1 MIHGTRILTLT
12 LTCAACTT
20 LAAAQTPP
28 AFTRDDDSSSLRPR
42 AIAFADFDRDGFLDI
57 AHGGG
62 APDASI
68 VITLNRT
75 RTGAGFERFRQ
86 ITVGGG
92 PFDMAAGD
100 LNRDGW
106 PDLAIANADAHAVT
120 LLISSGVAGSFRQ
133 VEYPM
138 PGANPRGIAL
148 GDRDRDG
155 ALDVLVTEYATG
167 AWRILYGN
175 GTGSIVREERYG
187 AIANPQGIVAA
198 DFNRDGWL
206 DVAIAGAGVNIVAV
220 FYSTSTGG
228 LQQKNVLV
236 EGAVNVL
243 AQGDFNRDGWLD
255 LAAVSTSNSMIYTL
269 LGASGGLAWRGS
281 TPSGSS
287 PRGIAAGDVNHDG
300 WVDLMTANRASSTV
314 NVHLGMASNPGF
326 FTGPQSFAAGSGSRA
341 IAAGDFDH
349 DGRTDLATANE
360 FAGSVSVLLNSTDL
374 VAAGYALRR
383 NLPFGTRPFPYQN
396 ALDFVVANFDRAG
409 GPDVA
414 VLMGQEIVVRYDTG
428 VVVRVADSSNVNQLG
443 SADFNRDGLPD
454 LMTTNGQWI
463 NVYLRTGATGFT
475 RKTGFSFNKPI
486 VAFAV
491 GDFTRDGR
499 VDLAAGWLDQS
510 TWPYTTGVHVAAGNG
525 DGTFRSL
532 GDASLPRWPTGMA
545 VADLNRDGQQDLVT
559 SHSSDAGIH
568 VLYGDG
574 AGGWSGSASLEHSG
588 GSDVAV
594 GDVNEDGRP
603 DIVTTNYGGSVVVF
617 VALPEGGFAVP
628 VSHEAV
634 GECGWDTGGCY
645 FLTIDLGDFDA
656 DGHLDVLTTEGEVL
670 LGRGDGTFE
679 LALFDPGDPGWGMR
693 ARFADYNG
701 DALLDIVTGSLDLVS
716 VGLNQRS
723 ENNLPPTVRA
733 DDRTA
738 RYEDQGEENSYL
750 SASGSDPDLHQLT
763 YEWRN
768 ENGTLVGRTTVFHP
782 MFVPPGRHTF
792 TVTAYDGRGGQ
803 ASDTMIYT
811 VLPYK
816 EVVMHATDAWPL
828 GGAWRSEQD
837 PSAADSYRV
846 RHPDAGAPKL
856 DTALA
861 SPVNYIDVGFIADPT
876 QTYKLW
882 IRGKADGNSWANDS
896 VHIQFSG
903 AVDVNGNPVAPIGTT
918 SALVFNLEEC
928 SGCGVSGWGWEDDGW
943 GAKDRPGIL
952 IRFPE
957 GRSQRIRLQTRE
969 DGLSIDQIVL
979 SAEKYLTSRPGLPK
993 NDTTIVPRTPWP

>member
-1 MIHGTRILTLT
+1 MRILALTLT
-12 LTCAACTT
+12 FATCST

-28 AFTRDDDSSSLRPR
+28 AFNREDDSSSQRPR
-42 AIAFADFDRDGFLDI
+42 AIALADFDRDGFLDL

-75 RTGAGFERFRQ
+75 RTGGGFERFRQ
-86 ITVGGG
+86 ITVAGG

-167 AWRILYGN
+167 AWRILYGD
-175 GTGSIVREERYG
+175 GAGSIARAERYG

-198 DFNRDGWL
+198 DFNRDGRL
-206 DVAIAGAGVNIVAV
+206 DVAIAGAGINIVAV
-220 FYSTSTGG
+220 FYSTPTGG
-228 LQQKNVLV
+228 IQQRNVLV

-243 AQGDFNRDGWLD
+243 AHGDFNRDGWLD

-269 LGASGGLAWRGS
+269 LGGAGGLAWSGR

-287 PRGIAAGDVNHDG
+287 PRGIAAGDVDHDG
-300 WVDLMTANRASSTV
+300 WVDLITANRASSTV
-314 NVHLGMASNPGF
+314 NVHLGMASEPGS
-326 FTGPQSFAAGSGSRA
+326 FTSAHSFAAGSGSRA
-341 IAAGDFDH
+341 IAAHDFDH

-360 FAGSVSVLLNSTDL
+360 FAGSVSVLLNATDL
-374 VAAGYALRR
+374 VPAGYALRR
-383 NLPFGTRPFPYQN
+383 DLPFGSRPFSYRT
-396 ALDFVVANFDRAG
+396 ALDFVVANFDRTG
-409 GPDVA
+409 GPDLA
-414 VLMGQEIVVRYDTG
+414 VQTDGEILVRYDNG
-428 VVVRVADSSNVNQLG
+428 VLVTFADSSTVHQLS

-454 LMTTNGQWI
+454 LMTTDGPRI

-475 RKTGFSFNKPI
+475 RTTGFSFNKPI
-486 VAFAV
+486 FAFAL
-491 GDFTRDGR
+491 GDFTRDGK
-499 VDLAAGWLDQS
+499 VDLAAAWVDQS
-510 TWPYTTGVHVAAGNG
+510 TSPRTAGIHVAAGNG

-532 GDASLPRWPTGMA
+532 GDAPLPGWPREMA
-545 VADLNRDGQQDLVT
+545 VADFNHDGREDLVT
-559 SHSSDAGIH
+559 SHVAQSGLH

-574 AGGWSGSASLEHSG
+574 AGGWSGSASLEHAG
-588 GSDVAV
+588 GLDVAA

-603 DIVTTNYGGSVVVF
+603 DIITTDFGSRVVVF
-617 VALPEGGFAVP
+617 MALPEGGFAAP
-628 VSHEAV
+628 VSHNAV
-634 GECGWDTGGCY
+634 GECGWDTGGCSVY
-645 FLTIDLGDFDA
+645 TIDIGDFDA

-679 LALFDPGDPGWGMR
+679 LALFDPGDPGFTMR
-693 ARFADYNG
+693 ARFADYDG
-701 DALLDIVTGSLDLVS
+701 DGLLDIVTGSLDFIS
-716 VGLNQRS
+716 IGLNQRKDT
-723 ENNLPPTVRA
+723 NLPPTVQA
-733 DDRTA
+733 DDETA
-738 RYEDQGEENSYL
+738 QYEAQGEENSYL

-763 YEWRN
+763 YEWRT
-768 ENGTLVGRTTVFHP
+768 EDGTLVGRTTVFHP
-782 MFVPPGRHTF
+782 WFMPSGQHKL

-816 EVVMHATDAWPL
+816 EIVVHAVNAWPL
-828 GGAWRSEQD
+828 GGAWRLEQD
-837 PSAADSYRV
+837 PSAADGRRV
-846 RHPDAGAPKL
+846 RHPNAGAPKL
-856 DTALA
+856 DAALA
-861 SPVNYIDVGFIADPT
+861 SPVNYVEFLFPADPT

-896 VHIQFSG
+896 VHIQFSD
-903 AVDVNGNPVAPIGTT
+903 AVDVNGNPVAPMGST

-943 GAKDRPGIL
+943 GARDRPGIL
-952 IRFPE
+952 VRFPTG
-957 GRSQRIRLQTRE
+957 GRQRIRLQTRE
-969 DGLSIDQIVL
+969 DGLSIDQVVL
-979 SAEKYLTSRPGLPK
+979 SAEKYLTRRPGSPK
-993 NDTTIVPRTPWP
+993 NDATILPSTIW